1 MVWATWAPAII
12 TIATAIYIAG
22 GLGRTIRDH
31 DKRLDTHETELRDL
45 GTRMTAAEAWRE
57 GYNAGRSK

>member
-1 MVWATWAPAII
+1 MDWAAWVPAFI
-12 TIATAIYIAG
+12 TIATAIFISGSYS
-22 GLGRTIRDH
+22 RTVKDH
-31 DKRLDTHETELRDL
+31 DKRLDGHDVELKDL